1 MEEFRE
7 DGIISLQYA
16 DDTIL
21 FSRIEEGYTKN
32 LKGILMWFE
41 QLSGMRINF
50 HKSELIPMNV
60 DPDTVHSLAH
70 LFSCPVG
77 SLPIKYL
84 GVPLHFEKLTREDI
98 QPLIDNI
105 LKRMARWRGK
115 LLSYA
120 GKLVL
125 VRSCL
130 VSIPVYL
137 LSFVK
142 FPKWAIKIL
151 HTHLANCLE

>member
-1 MEEFRE
+1 
-7 DGIISLQYA
+7 
-16 DDTIL
+16 
-21 FSRIEEGYTKN
+21 
-32 LKGILMWFE
+32 
-41 QLSGMRINF
+41 
-50 HKSELIPMNV
+50 MNI
-60 DPDTVHSLAH
+60 DPDTVRSLAH

-84 GVPLHFEKLTREDI
+84 GVPLHFEKLMREDI